1 MPAVRAN
8 TDLAGYALA
17 VAGSAA
23 AVIVAALA
31 EHWVGLDDLSL
42 VFMLAVLGVA
52 SRTHTGP
59 AVATAVLCFL
69 AYNFFFIEPRYTFYI
84 SAHHGVATVALF
96 LAAAVLAGRLASR
109 LAMQVQALRIAGRHA
124 SARQQLAQQLTVAA
138 TETDVVDA
146 AHAVFRDS
154 LGAEVWIR
162 LEGRGL
168 HANGV
173 EPPSQTV
180 LRRVAD
186 ERQAET
192 VEEFGWWF
200 LPLRAPQQQVLGVIG
215 LKLPPANDALDE
227 GQRQLARTMA
237 EDIAQA
243 LQRTRLV
250 ADLQAER
257 LASETERLRSALL
270 SSVSH
275 DLRTPLAGIIGA
287 AESLESY
294 GAAMDEADRRSLLDT
309 VREEGQRL
317 DRYIQNL
324 LDMTRL
330 GQGRL
335 TLQRDWIGVDELV
348 GSAIARMQRYRTHA
362 HFRVDVADGIG
373 PILVHPALV
382 EQALF
387 NVIDNAAKFSPPDA
401 VVAIKARRIVGDPM
415 RSDPMRTD
423 LLQIDI
429 SDRGPGIP
437 EEERSRIFDMFYSAG
452 RGDRG
457 RSGTGLGLAIC
468 RGMIEAHGGEV
479 EALAGSDGV
488 GTTMR
493 ITLPL
498 QESPMDTD
506 DE

>member
-1 MPAVRAN
+1 M
-8 TDLAGYALA
+8 G
-17 VAGSAA
+17 GSAG

-52 SRTHTGP
+52 SRTRTGP

-84 SAHHGVATVALF
+84 SARHGVATVALF

-109 LAMQVQALRIAGRHA
+109 LAMQVQALRTAGQHA

-138 TETDVVDA
+138 TESDVVDA
-146 AHAVFRDS
+146 AHAAFRDT
-154 LGAEVWIR
+154 LGADVWIQ

-168 HANGV
+168 HATGV

-186 ERQAET
+186 GRQNEKVEEFVSPILLT
-192 VEEFGWWF
+192 RLLSVEEFGWWF
-200 LPLRAPQQQVLGVIG
+200 LPLRAPQQVLGVIG
-215 LKLPPANDALDE
+215 LKLPPTTDALDE
-227 GQRQLARTMA
+227 GQRQVARTMA

-243 LQRTRLV
+243 LLRTRLV
-250 ADLQAER
+250 AALHAER
-257 LASETERLRSALL
+257 LSSETERMRSALL

-287 AESLESY
+287 AESLDSY

-330 GQGRL
+330 GQGGL
-335 TLQRDWIGVDELV
+335 ALQRDWIGVDELV
-348 GSAIARMQRYRTHA
+348 GSAITRMQRYRTHT

-373 PILVHPALV
+373 PIRVHPALV

-387 NVIDNAAKFSPPDA
+387 NVIENAAKFSPPDA
-401 VVAIKARRIVGDPM
+401 VVAIETRRITGDSM
-415 RSDPMRTD
+415 RDDS
-423 LLQIDI
+423 LQIDI

-437 EEERSRIFDMFYSAG
+437 REERSRIFEMFYSAE

-457 RSGTGLGLAIC
+457 RRGTGLGLAIC
-468 RGMIEAHGGEV
+468 RGMIEAHGGTV

-488 GTTMR
+488 GTTVR

-498 QESPMDTD
+498 REPPMETD

>member
-1 MPAVRAN
+1 
-8 TDLAGYALA
+8 
-17 VAGSAA
+17 
-23 AVIVAALA
+23 
-31 EHWVGLDDLSL
+31 
-42 VFMLAVLGVA
+42 
-52 SRTHTGP
+52 
-59 AVATAVLCFL
+59 
-69 AYNFFFIEPRYTFYI
+69 
-84 SAHHGVATVALF
+84 
-96 LAAAVLAGRLASR
+96 
-109 LAMQVQALRIAGRHA
+109 VQALRIAGRHA

-154 LGAEVWIR
+154 LGADVWIR

-168 HANGV
+168 HAKGV

-186 ERQAET
+186 EQQAET

-215 LKLPPANDALDE
+215 LKLPPAIDALDE

-243 LQRTRLV
+243 LLRTRLV

-287 AESLESY
+287 AESLDSY
-294 GAAMDEADRRSLLDT
+294 GAAMNEADRRSLLDT

-330 GQGRL
+330 GQGGL
-335 TLQRDWIGVDELV
+335 ALQRDWIGVDELI
-348 GSAIARMQRYRTHA
+348 GSAIARMQRYRMHT

-373 PILVHPALV
+373 PIRVHPALV

-401 VVAIKARRIVGDPM
+401 VVAIEARRIVGDSM
-415 RSDPMRTD
+415 GTDSMRTD

-429 SDRGPGIP
+429 SDHGPGIP
-437 EEERSRIFDMFYSAG
+437 GEERSRIFEMFYSAG

-468 RGMIEAHGGEV
+468 RGMIEAHGGTV

-498 QESPMDTD
+498 LEPPMDTD

>member
-1 MPAVRAN
+1 
-8 TDLAGYALA
+8 
-17 VAGSAA
+17 
-23 AVIVAALA
+23 
-31 EHWVGLDDLSL
+31 
-42 VFMLAVLGVA
+42 
-52 SRTHTGP
+52 
-59 AVATAVLCFL
+59 
-69 AYNFFFIEPRYTFYI
+69 
-84 SAHHGVATVALF
+84 VATVALF

-109 LAMQVQALRIAGRHA
+109 LAMQVLALRIAGRHA
-124 SARQQLAQQLTVAA
+124 AARQQLAQQLTVAA

-146 AHAVFRDS
+146 AYAVFRDS
-154 LGAEVWIR
+154 LGADVWIR

-168 HANGV
+168 QAKGV

-186 ERQAET
+186 EQQAET
-192 VEEFGWWF
+192 IEEFGWWF

-215 LKLPPANDALDE
+215 LKLSPANDALDE

-287 AESLESY
+287 AESLDRY
-294 GAAMDEADRRSLLDT
+294 GAAMDEADRRSLFDT

-330 GQGRL
+330 GQGGL
-335 TLQRDWIGVDELV
+335 ALQRDWIGVDELV
-348 GSAIARMQRYRTHA
+348 GSAIARMQRYRPHA

-373 PILVHPALV
+373 PIRVHPALV
-382 EQALF
+382 EQALI
-387 NVIDNAAKFSPPDA
+387 NVIDNAVKFSPSDA
-401 VVAIKARRIVGDPM
+401 VVAIEARRIAG
-415 RSDPMRTD
+415 DPMRTD
-423 LLQIDI
+423 SQRTDLLRIDI

-437 EEERSRIFDMFYSAG
+437 EEERSRIFEMFYSAG

-498 QESPMDTD
+498 QEPPMDTD

>member
-1 MPAVRAN
+1 
-8 TDLAGYALA
+8 
-17 VAGSAA
+17 
-23 AVIVAALA
+23 
-31 EHWVGLDDLSL
+31 
-42 VFMLAVLGVA
+42 
-52 SRTHTGP
+52 
-59 AVATAVLCFL
+59 
-69 AYNFFFIEPRYTFYI
+69 
-84 SAHHGVATVALF
+84 
-96 LAAAVLAGRLASR
+96 
-109 LAMQVQALRIAGRHA
+109 
-124 SARQQLAQQLTVAA
+124 
-138 TETDVVDA
+138 
-146 AHAVFRDS
+146 
-154 LGAEVWIR
+154 
-162 LEGRGL
+162 
-168 HANGV
+168 V

-186 ERQAET
+186 RGQVET

-200 LPLRAPQQQVLGVIG
+200 LPLRAPQQQTLGVIG
-215 LKLPPANDALDE
+215 LKLPAANDALDE

-243 LQRTRLV
+243 LLRTRLV

-287 AESLESY
+287 AESLDSY
-294 GAAMDEADRRSLLDT
+294 GATMDEADRRSLLDT

-330 GQGRL
+330 GQGGL
-335 TLQRDWIGVDELV
+335 ALQRDWIGVDELV
-348 GSAIARMQRYRTHA
+348 GSAIARMQRYRTHT

-373 PILVHPALV
+373 PIKVHPALV

-401 VVAIKARRIVGDPM
+401 VVAIAAHRIAGD
-415 RSDPMRTD
+415 STGTD

-437 EEERSRIFDMFYSAG
+437 EEERSRIFEMFYSAG

-498 QESPMDTD
+498 QEPPMDTD